1 MLIAAKN
8 SSKASFRIVFTIN
21 YHHSSSK
28 RLKSNKKKKQKGN
41 NNNDEGVSENIFC
54 YCRRCILYI
63 IIRCAYDV
71 CICAYMCV
79 CACYVCT
86 FACVIACIMY
96 ARTCTHVNVLYDDCR
111 EYFVMVL

>member
-28 RLKSNKKKKQKGN
+28 TLKSNKQKKQKGN
-41 NNNDEGVSENIFC
+41 NNNDEGVSENFFC

-71 CICAYMCV
+71 CICA
-79 CACYVCT
+79 CYVCT
-86 FACVIACIMY
+86 FACVSACIMC
-96 ARTCTHVNVLYDDCR
+96 ASTRTHVHVLYDDCM